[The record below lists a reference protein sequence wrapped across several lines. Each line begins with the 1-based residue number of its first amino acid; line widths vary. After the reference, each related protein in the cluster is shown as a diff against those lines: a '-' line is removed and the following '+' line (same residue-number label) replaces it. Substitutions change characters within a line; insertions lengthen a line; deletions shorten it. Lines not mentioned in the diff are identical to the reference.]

1 MFQLG
6 DWNDVDLRLCLM
18 TRRAA
23 TYAIDYPMRRLL
35 PILCLLIFASPAA
48 ADLYTVV
55 GKDGVI
61 TITNKKRRGAKV
73 LYRTRS
79 GKSKKAKRSKT
90 RSAKAKGP
98 TLADARA
105 RALRYEDIV
114 NAASQYYGLPVA
126 LIWAVM
132 RVESHF
138 KPRAL
143 SNRGAQGLMQLMP
156 GTAGDMGVKD
166 PWDPEQNIFGGSR
179 YLRILA
185 NKFDGDLVLTLSGY
199 HAGGGAV
206 DSVGGIPYEQTAEY
220 VRRVLNAYYRYQKQL
235 PTKAP

>member
-1 MFQLG
+1 M
-6 DWNDVDLRLCLM
+6 
-18 TRRAA
+18 
-23 TYAIDYPMRRLL
+23 
-35 PILCLLIFASPAA
+35 

-73 LYRTRS
+73 LYRTNA
-79 GKSKKAKRSKT
+79 GKSTKRKRSKVSK
-90 RSAKAKGP
+90 RKRKGP
-98 TLADARA
+98 EPADARA
-105 RALRYEDIV
+105 RALRYKDVV
-114 NAASQYYGLPVA
+114 NAASRHYGLPEA

-138 KPRAL
+138 KRRAL
-143 SNRGAQGLMQLMP
+143 SDKGAQGLMQLMP

-166 PWDPEQNIFGGSR
+166 PWDAEQNIFGGAR

>member
-1 MFQLG
+1 ML
-6 DWNDVDLRLCLM
+6 
-18 TRRAA
+18 
-23 TYAIDYPMRRLL
+23 RLL
-35 PILCLLIFASPAA
+35 PLLVLMIAASPAA

-61 TITNKKRRGAKV
+61 TITNKKQRGAKV

-79 GKSKKAKRSKT
+79 GKSKKPKSKATAGKRK
-90 RSAKAKGP
+90 KARGP
-98 TLADARA
+98 VQADARA

-114 NAASQYYGLPVA
+114 NAASQHYGLPVA

-138 KPRAL
+138 KRRAL

-166 PWDPEQNIFGGSR
+166 PWDPEQNIFGGAR

>member
-1 MFQLG
+1 MCRL
-6 DWNDVDLRLCLM
+6 LCLLALP
-18 TRRAA
+18 TW
-23 TYAIDYPMRRLL
+23 TYAIDYSMHRLL
-35 PILCLLIFASPAA
+35 PILILVLMAGPAA

-79 GKSKKAKRSKT
+79 GKRSKT
-90 RSAKAKGP
+90 KKSKATRRKVKGP
-98 TLADARA
+98 ALADARA
-105 RALRYEDIV
+105 RALRYEDVV
-114 NAASQYYGLPVA
+114 NAASQHYGLPVA

-156 GTAGDMGVKD
+156 GTAGDMGVKN
-166 PWDPEQNIFGGSR
+166 PWDPEQNIFGGAR